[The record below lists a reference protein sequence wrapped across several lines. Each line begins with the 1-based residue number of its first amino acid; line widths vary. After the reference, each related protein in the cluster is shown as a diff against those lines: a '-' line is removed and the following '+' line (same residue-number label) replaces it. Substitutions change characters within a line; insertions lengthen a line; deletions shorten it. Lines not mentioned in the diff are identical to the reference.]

1 MEEGIDLCSSFQL
14 FLKELLVIFSTLLLC
29 NVFRLI
35 VTDLELYTL
44 PLATL
49 IALAV
54 LLASLAPI
62 TLLLLL

>member
-14 FLKELLVIFSTLLLC
+14 FLKELLVIFRTLLLC

-35 VTDLELYTL
+35 VTDLELYAL